1 MQSSFSE
8 KVERMRSI
16 SHNVNKGE
24 GLLKQEFLGS
34 LKMYLDKKGYRAD
47 LCLISRHRPVANQAF
62 PVEVKY
68 NPQFEFPPEKDLM
81 ALVAEKYDGYEIDW
95 ETARVDTTDGLVNI
109 NLRPAVEI
117 IPIANIKEIPPE
129 FIARGTGIFNR
140 KASASGDVMEIW
152 ELRKSGDNLA
162 LVRKMDDLEVTA
174 TEEPEFK
181 AGDPVETPEGVGRIL
196 RFDELGNAFV
206 QIGDKKR
213 LVAAEEMKPY
223 RVEDEKTK
231 LVQYFTEAY
240 GDADFAKA
248 LVEEHGEAAA
258 KRKKM

>member
-1 MQSSFSE
+1 MQSAFSQN
-8 KVERMRSI
+8 VERMKSI
-16 SHNVNKGE
+16 SHNVTKPE
-24 GLLKQEFLGS
+24 GLKKQEFLTGV
-34 LKMYLDKKGYRAD
+34 KAYLDKKGYRAD
-47 LCLISRHRPVANQAF
+47 LCLISRHKPVANCAF

-81 ALVAEKYDGYEIDW
+81 ALVAEKFEGYEIDW
-95 ETARVDTTDGLVNI
+95 ETAQVDPKDGLVNI
-109 NLRPAVEI
+109 SLRPAVEI
-117 IPIANIKEIPPE
+117 VPIANIKEIPPE
-129 FIARGTGIFNR
+129 FIAVGTGIFKR

-181 AGDPVETPEGVGRIL
+181 AGDAVNTPEGVGRIL

-206 QIGDKKR
+206 QIGDKRR

-223 RVEDEKTK
+223 KVDDEKTK

-258 KRKKM
+258 KRKKL